1 MSTAT
6 DRYRAARDLL
16 LEHRSDPGRAHAEF
30 AWPDVG
36 DTFSWA
42 VDWFDA
48 VARGNDQLALV
59 IVEEDGTSTERTFDQ
74 MATASNQSTAQL
86 NRSPTSGQENSACA
100 RSGSSRR
107 SSSRSRAAR

>member
-48 VARGNDQLALV
+48 VARGNDTPALV
-59 IVEEDGTSTERTFDQ
+59 IVEEDGTTTERTYDEMARRSDQ
-74 MATASNQSTAQL
+74 VAAWLAEHGVRAAT
-86 NRSPTSGQENSACA
+86 
-100 RSGSSRR
+100 R
-107 SSSRSRAAR
+107 SSSCSATRSSCGSRCSRS